1 MSVLNEINKILGI
14 KDSYKAPDR
23 LMDILYGDIK
33 ERDKVFKQFL
43 ELYNYDVSW
52 DWFHEY
58 FQEEHAE
65 RKSKKQDFTPE
76 SIAKVLSGVADMPD
90 NSTIYEPTAGTGGV
104 LITNW
109 NQTRMKSNPFTYR
122 PSNYFHLVEELSDRT
137 LPYLLFNLIIRG
149 MNAVV
154 IHGDTLTRESYGVFF
169 IQNDGDDHMKYSSL
183 NRMKYNEDTEKMF
196 NVKFVEEKHKP
207 ILQSQSMPL
216 RLTNPK
222 KYKEQLDNDEK
233 AYNVLALMLTGEKFK
248 KHIKFTK
255 QESYGGEQ
263 RQENLAKKYQTQQLE
278 LFEDVDDL

>member
-14 KDSYKAPDR
+14 RDSYKAPDR

-43 ELYNYDVSW
+43 ELYDYDVSW

-65 RKSKKQDFTPE
+65 RKSRKQDFTPE

-90 NSTIYEPTAGTGGV
+90 NSTIYEPTAGTGGI

>member
-1 MSVLNEINKILGI
+1 MSKLNEINKILGI

-65 RKSKKQDFTPE
+65 RKSRKQDFTPE
-76 SIAKVLSGVADMPD
+76 SIAKILSKIVDMKD
-90 NSTIYEPTAGTGGV
+90 DTTIYEPTAGTGGV

-109 NQTRMKSNPFTYR
+109 NETRMKSNPFTYR

-183 NRMKYNEDTEKMF
+183 NRMKYSEDTEKMF

>member
-1 MSVLNEINKILGI
+1 MSKLNEINKILGI

-65 RKSKKQDFTPE
+65 RKSRKQDFTPE
-76 SIAKVLSGVADMPD
+76 SIAKVLSKIVDMKD
-90 NSTIYEPTAGTGGV
+90 DTTIYEPTAGTGGV

-109 NQTRMKSNPFTYR
+109 NETRMKSNPFTYR

-183 NRMKYNEDTEKMF
+183 NRMKYSEDTEKMF

-233 AYNVLALMLTGEKFK
+233 AYNVLALMLTGETFK
-248 KHIKFTK
+248 KHLKFTK
-255 QESYGGEQ
+255 QEPYGGEQ

>member
-14 KDSYKAPDR
+14 RDSYKAPDR

-65 RKSKKQDFTPE
+65 RKSRKQDFTPE

>member
-1 MSVLNEINKILGI
+1 MSKLNEINKILGI

-65 RKSKKQDFTPE
+65 RKSRKQDFTPE
-76 SIAKVLSGVADMPD
+76 SIAKVLSRIVDMQD
-90 NSTIYEPTAGTGGV
+90 DTTVYEPTAGTGGV

-109 NQTRMKSNPFTYR
+109 NETRMKSNPFTYR

-137 LPYLLFNLIIRG
+137 LPYLLFNFIIRG

-169 IQNDGDDHMKYSSL
+169 IQNDSDDHMKYSSL
-183 NRMKYNEDTEKMF
+183 NKMKYSEDTEKMF

-207 ILQSQSMPL
+207 IMQSQSMPL
-216 RLTNPK
+216 RLTNPE

>member
-14 KDSYKAPDR
+14 RDSYKAPNR

-65 RKSKKQDFTPE
+65 RKSRKQDFTPE
-76 SIAKVLSGVADMPD
+76 SIAKILSKIVDMKD
-90 NSTIYEPTAGTGGV
+90 DTTIYEPTAGTGGI

>member
-1 MSVLNEINKILGI
+1 
-14 KDSYKAPDR
+14 
-23 LMDILYGDIK
+23 
-33 ERDKVFKQFL
+33 
-43 ELYNYDVSW
+43 
-52 DWFHEY
+52 
-58 FQEEHAE
+58 
-65 RKSKKQDFTPE
+65 
-76 SIAKVLSGVADMPD
+76 
-90 NSTIYEPTAGTGGV
+90 
-104 LITNW
+104 
-109 NQTRMKSNPFTYR
+109 
-122 PSNYFHLVEELSDRT
+122 
-137 LPYLLFNLIIRG
+137 

>member
-1 MSVLNEINKILGI
+1 MSALNEINKILGI

-43 ELYNYDVSW
+43 ELYDYDVSW

-65 RKSKKQDFTPE
+65 RKSRKQDFTPE
-76 SIAKVLSGVADMPD
+76 SIAKILSKIVDMKD
-90 NSTIYEPTAGTGGV
+90 DTTIYEPTAGTGGV

-207 ILQSQSMPL
+207 IMQSQSMPL
-216 RLTNPK
+216 RLTNPE